1 MAVSIQKILAPIQF
15 NDQIS
20 PRALEVVR
28 ELALKNGSRI
38 FLLHVIPKMVKPD
51 LPGYRDLFADD
62 ESKVAQELTRIA
74 SDYLTQGSYETV
86 VRTGDPAETIERAAQ
101 ELGIDLI
108 VMATHGREGL
118 SHFVIGSIAEK
129 VVREAPCPVLTV
141 RPELLAPKK

>member
-51 LPGYRDLFADD
+51 LPGYRHLFADD
-62 ESKVAQELTRIA
+62 ESKVPQELTRIA
-74 SDYLTQGSYETV
+74 SDYRSQGSYETG
-86 VRTGDPAETIERAAQ
+86 VRTGDPAEPIKRARQ
-101 ELGIDLI
+101 DL
-108 VMATHGREGL
+108 VTTLNAMDTARRR
-118 SHFVIGSIAEK
+118 F
-129 VVREAPCPVLTV
+129 
-141 RPELLAPKK
+141 